1 MSKKSVIAAAS
12 AAAVFVSMSAL
23 AQDKPTF
30 SGDAQSCAQ
39 IVWRADILQ
48 KYPKIDLACDE
59 VVERAGKRY
68 VKFRGEVEQQTKDG
82 VKMKFPRTGYST
94 EVKVA
99 DKGKEVFIDGK
110 ARRLGEL
117 KPGDTIS
124 VYVPSDRFVVSFLD
138 ERIAELGE
146 GMLTQ

>member
-1 MSKKSVIAAAS
+1 MPSTNFTFAGLCVE
-12 AAAVFVSMSAL
+12 
-23 AQDKPTF
+23 PF
-30 SGDAQSCAQ
+30 SGDAQDCAQ

-59 VVERAGKRY
+59 VVERGGKRY
-68 VKFRGEVEQQTKDG
+68 VKFRGQVDQQTKDG
-82 VKMKFPRTGYST
+82 VKMTFPRTGYTT

-99 DKGKEVFIDGK
+99 DKNKEVFIEGK
-110 ARRLGEL
+110 ARKLSAL
-117 KPGDTIS
+117 KAGDTIS

-146 GMLTQ
+146 GTLGQ